1 MVTDRLTILFLHVPT
16 FMFSKLQ
23 SSSKCVGHPRSL
35 ITSNTNSLT
44 PPCYHSHYNVSPIE
58 VPLDDGGEGVCRSIS
73 CSGKE
78 NHETEKTE

>member
-23 SSSKCVGHPRSL
+23 SSSKCVGCLRSL

-73 CSGKE
+73 CSGRE
-78 NHETEKTE
+78 NYETEKT

>member
-1 MVTDRLTILFLHVPT
+1 MVTDRLTVLFLQVPT

-23 SSSKCVGHPRSL
+23 PSSKCAGNPHSL

-44 PPCYHSHYNVSPIE
+44 PPCYHSHYNVSPVE
-58 VPLDDGGEGVCRSIS
+58 VPLDGEEGVRSSIS

-78 NHETEKTE
+78 NHETEKT